1 MPLLVLLCCTP
12 NYGTHNIR
20 PISSRRS
27 RVCTA
32 SNSLYSLAGGLCHL
46 HTSCVHV
53 LPRVTSV
60 LGSGIICLRVGE
72 SFGLGP
78 RSGSR
83 GTEFSGPYREWSG
96 TLSLNSPAVTPW
108 RAWPTTNDI
117 KTLGL
122 FYHGNWRRSL
132 GGKAW
137 RWPLP
142 VAFDHAYSDF
152 LRPTGRPLL
161 LSTVVL
167 RAVFRPCRV
176 CHLSRSLPSRDGRW
190 QTEVCTVFRTGI
202 VFYSI
207 CWNES
212 EASLEPPARRLD
224 TIPTSNSRT
233 GDTGSEATSER
244 CVAPCPVR
252 YSM

>member
-1 MPLLVLLCCTP
+1 MS
-12 NYGTHNIR
+12 YG
-20 PISSRRS
+20 
-27 RVCTA
+27 
-32 SNSLYSLAGGLCHL
+32 
-46 HTSCVHV
+46 
-53 LPRVTSV
+53 
-60 LGSGIICLRVGE
+60 
-72 SFGLGP
+72 
-78 RSGSR
+78 
-83 GTEFSGPYREWSG
+83 
-96 TLSLNSPAVTPW
+96 PAVT
-108 RAWPTTNDI
+108 TTNDI

-132 GGKAW
+132 GWKAW

-176 CHLSRSLPSRDGRW
+176 CHWSRSLPSRDGRW

-212 EASLEPPARRLD
+212 EASLEPPALRLD

-233 GDTGSEATSER
+233 GDTGRARIKPLFLQKACIIPLSGFFASLFWFFI
-244 CVAPCPVR
+244 
-252 YSM
+252 M